1 MQHGSREL
9 AMGLDEESENQ
20 KAPLMLLLYFPDVV
34 KVAEDLL
41 SISCHGFFLFFLKPR
56 VTEPRNYLRNSVI
69 PLKVVKITAVGRG
82 METLIL
88 TRK

>member
-41 SISCHGFFLFFLKPR
+41 SISCHGLFYF
-56 VTEPRNYLRNSVI
+56 S
-69 PLKVVKITAVGRG
+69 
-82 METLIL
+82 
-88 TRK
+88 

>member
-20 KAPLMLLLYFPDVV
+20 KAPLMLLLYFSDVV

-41 SISCHGFFLFFLKPR
+41 SISCHGFFFIFLKASGYRAQKLPKKLS
-56 VTEPRNYLRNSVI
+56 YSF
-69 PLKVVKITAVGRG
+69 KSS
-82 METLIL
+82 
-88 TRK
+88 